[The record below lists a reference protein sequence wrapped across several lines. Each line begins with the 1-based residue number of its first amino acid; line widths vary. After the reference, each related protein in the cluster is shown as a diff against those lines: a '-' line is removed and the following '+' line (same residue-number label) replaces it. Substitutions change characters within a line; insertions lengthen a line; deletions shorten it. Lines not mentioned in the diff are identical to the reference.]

1 MNKNRVSDDFFKNA
15 ILKGNTD
22 LFDSF
27 DVSVIERKIGNDCF
41 FEIVKDSE
49 QNKINERITKFILSR
64 QPVNSAACGFIKG
77 KSYFDFLKPHIKGY
91 YFLRLDIKNF
101 FHSIP
106 VREVNTLLESLF
118 SSSKNGKSY
127 SALDLA
133 KNSVLHTVGKSF
145 PDLSL
150 RGEYILPIGFPSS
163 PIISNIIFRKVD
175 ILIQKYCDD
184 KNITYTRYADD
195 LLFSSISSSF
205 IHSEQFQKEISI
217 FISTLS
223 LNLKKSKRKAC
234 KNTIS
239 LNGYV
244 IQNTKP
250 KKTIFTMFYS
260 DNPVGTI
267 RLSNK
272 KLQIVKKVVAAL
284 YKIKNATDI
293 MENYF
298 HLNRSKFN
306 NSFNDSYS
314 FYMKY
319 AEDQLQN
326 KLKGYRSYLV
336 SLIKYNE
343 KYECVDKN
351 CLKTVKSL
359 AKKLEN
365 YIL

>member
-22 LFDSF
+22 LFDKF
-27 DVSVIERKIGNDCF
+27 DVSVIERKVGNDFF
-41 FEIVKDSE
+41 FEISRDSE

-77 KSYFDFLKPHIKGY
+77 KSYFDFLKPHVTGY

-118 SSSKNGKSY
+118 SSSKDGKLY
-127 SALDLA
+127 SALDLV
-133 KNSVLHTVGKSF
+133 KSTVLHTVSKDF
-145 PDLSL
+145 PDSNL

-163 PIISNIIFRKVD
+163 PAISNIIFRKVD

-184 KNITYTRYADD
+184 KNITYSRYADD
-195 LLFSSISSSF
+195 LLFSSINSNF
-205 IHSEQFQKEISI
+205 IHSEQFEKEISI

-234 KNTIS
+234 ENTIS

-250 KKTIFTMFYS
+250 KKTIFNMFYGDS
-260 DNPVGTI
+260 PTGAI

-272 KLQIVKKVVAAL
+272 KLRILKKISNAL
-284 YKIKNATDI
+284 FKKKSATHI
-293 MENYF
+293 MENF
-298 HLNRSKFN
+298 FGLNYSKFKKN
-306 NSFNDSYS
+306 FNDSHY
-314 FYMKY
+314 FYNKY

-326 KLKGYRSYLV
+326 KLRGYRSYLV
-336 SLIKYNE
+336 SLIKYSE
-343 KYECVDKN
+343 RYECVDEN
-351 CLKTVKSL
+351 CLTTVKSL
-359 AKKLEN
+359 AESLEKF
-365 YIL
+365 IL

>member
-27 DVSVIERKIGNDCF
+27 DVSVIEKKIGNDCF
-41 FEIVKDSE
+41 FEISRDSE

-77 KSYFDFLKPHIKGY
+77 KSYFDFLKSHTTGY

-106 VREVNTLLESLF
+106 VREVNNLLESLF

-133 KNSVLHTVGKSF
+133 KSTVLHTVSKDF

-163 PIISNIIFRKVD
+163 PAISNIIFRKVD

-184 KNITYTRYADD
+184 KNIIYSRYADD
-195 LLFSSISSSF
+195 LLFSSINSNF
-205 IHSEQFQKEISI
+205 IHSEQFEKEISI

-250 KKTIFTMFYS
+250 KKIIFNMYYS

-272 KLQIVKKVVAAL
+272 KLQILKKVVAAL
-284 YKIKNATDI
+284 FKKKSAVHI
-293 MENYF
+293 MENIF
-298 HLNRSKFN
+298 DLSHSKFKK
-306 NSFNDSYS
+306 SFNSSYY
-314 FYMKY
+314 FYNKY
-319 AEDQLQN
+319 SEDQLQN
-326 KLKGYRSYLV
+326 KLRGYRSYLV

-343 KYECVDKN
+343 KHECVDKN
-351 CLKTVKSL
+351 CLITVKSL
-359 AKKLEN
+359 AKALEEF
-365 YIL
+365 IL